1 MLAAFE
7 AALKQS
13 SKDEAAWKRT
23 YQGLT
28 AEPKEVR
35 AERMAAAKAARDRGE
50 AAPQAPGRM
59 SVDEAE
65 AMLARFA
72 ATDAMYGAA

>member
-7 AALKQS
+7 VTMRQS
-13 SKDEAAWKRT
+13 SKDEAAWRRT
-23 YQGLT
+23 HAALV

-35 AERMAAAKAARDRGE
+35 EERRRNERAGKAAP
-50 AAPQAPGRM
+50 AAPGRM
-59 SVDEAE
+59 SVEDAE

-72 ATDAMYGAA
+72 ASDARFGAA